1 MHRTPKIS
9 PCRLPATNAD
19 GVMAVTP
26 SAGCEVGSLHLDALG
41 NALEV
46 GDTVQFADWMPVEV
60 ITALL
65 PGGRFAHG
73 DKTNFC
79 CIVIRVAVAAPAPA
93 SPDDVLFWPCNT
105 WCYRSQL
112 AEFSHLSDDFQVI
125 KAGSHAWDAF
135 HGDADFFRL
144 CGAA

>member
-1 MHRTPKIS
+1 MPTTPYTAFRS
-9 PCRLPATNAD
+9 PPDKTTVAPAMVAPASVPGGGT
-19 GVMAVTP
+19 
-26 SAGCEVGSLHLDALG
+26 LHLDALG
-41 NALEV
+41 NALQV
-46 GDTVQFADWMPVEV
+46 GDTVQFSDWMPVEV

-79 CIVIRVAVAAPAPA
+79 CVVVRVASAPALT
-93 SPDDVLFWPCNT
+93 SSDDVLFWPCNT
-105 WCYRSQL
+105 WCYRHQL

-125 KAGSHAWDAF
+125 KAGTHAWLAF
-135 HGDADFFRL
+135 ENDSDFFRV